1 MKHALVSIIMPAFNA
16 GKTIE
21 KSIESVFKQSYKD
34 WELIIINDAS
44 IDNTQEIVES
54 LIKKEK
60 RIVLLTNKKNIGC
73 ALARDKGIKAS
84 NGRWIAFLDADD
96 LWLPKKLE
104 AQIAFHKKNKI
115 ALSYSQYRR
124 IDQFSRL
131 GRIIRTPNQVT
142 YKELLKTNVIANSTI
157 LYDLKNASI
166 EKILLGYRISYDDYA
181 RWLNILR
188 DYGPALCLN
197 ESLMLY
203 FYNAQTES
211 GNKFKSLFK
220 TWDVYR
226 VSQNLSALKSIYYL
240 LHYIVNGIKKH
251 SRF

>member
-1 MKHALVSIIMPAFNA
+1 MKSTLVSIIMPAFNA
-16 GKTIE
+16 GKTIK
-21 KSIESVFKQSYKD
+21 KSIESVFNQSYKD
-34 WELIIINDAS
+34 WELIIVNDAS
-44 IDNTQEIVES
+44 TDNTQEIMES

-60 RIVLLTNKKNIGC
+60 RIVLLANKKNIGC

-104 AQIAFHKKNKI
+104 AQIAFHKKSKAI
-115 ALSYSQYRR
+115 LSYTQYRR
-124 IDQFSRL
+124 IDQFGRL

-142 YKELLKTNVIANSTI
+142 YKELLKTNVIANSTV
-157 LYDLKNASI
+157 LYDTKNTSI
-166 EKILLGYRISYDDYA
+166 EKILLGYPLSFDDYA
-181 RWLNILR
+181 RWLNITR
-188 DYGPALCLN
+188 DHGPAACLDDV
-197 ESLMLY
+197 LMLY
-203 FYNAQTES
+203 FYNIQTYS

-226 VSQNLSALKSIYYL
+226 DSQNLSVLKSIYYL